1 MAIEITIPRLGWD
14 MTEGVFAGWLKQDG
28 DTVSPGDTLFSLE
41 TDKATQD
48 VEAID
53 GGTLRIAPGGP
64 NPGDRLPV
72 GTVIGQLVGLGEP
85 VPVRG
90 SPPIVFATPADASGA
105 SALPAGPAVRRL
117 ARELVID
124 LRQVTGT
131 GEDGR
136 VTREDVQQHH
146 RAVRAALPST
156 AEAQPNSLGKQHPAI
171 SPRAKRLAIQDGIDW
186 QKLRGSGRTGRI
198 RERDVREAIGSR
210 RTGSVSD
217 RSATIDRGT
226 PVADA
231 PGSPSSQQAT
241 RVPISSIRRTIA
253 DRMVRSSRATAPVT
267 LTTTVDATELVRLR
281 NQIKVSVA
289 DDGFSVPSYSDFL
302 IKLLAIALQKH
313 PLLNSRWEDDHIQI
327 QPGIHIGIAVDT
339 EAGLLVPVVH
349 DAASLSL
356 RQLAARS
363 RDLIDRARQRR
374 IRSDEMQ
381 GGTFTITNL
390 GPFGIDAF
398 TPIIN
403 HPECAILGVGRI
415 QRQAVMV
422 QDQVVGRDM
431 LTLNLTF
438 DHRIVD
444 GAPAAS
450 FLQTLCQLIENP
462 VPQLI

>member
-1 MAIEITIPRLGWD
+1 LAKQGINLMSIEITIPRLGWD

-28 DTVSPGDTLFSLE
+28 DTVSPGDALFSLE

-48 VEAID
+48 VEAMD
-53 GGTLRIAPGGP
+53 EGTLRIAPGGP
-64 NPGDRLPV
+64 TPGDRLAV
-72 GTVIGQLVGLGEP
+72 GTVIGRLAAVGEP
-85 VPVRG
+85 APVRQA
-90 SPPIVFATPADASGA
+90 PPGERVAAASI
-105 SALPAGPAVRRL
+105 SPAGPAVRRL

-124 LRQVTGT
+124 LRCVTGT
-131 GEDGR
+131 GAAGR
-136 VTREDVQQHH
+136 ITPKDLQQHQ
-146 RAVRAALPST
+146 RPTVAASPPAT
-156 AEAQPNSLGKQHPAI
+156 EAQPVPTRRRHPAI
-171 SPRAKRLAIQDGIDW
+171 SPRAKRLAVQRGIDW
-186 QKLRGSGRTGRI
+186 QELRGSGRTGRI
-198 RERDVREAIGSR
+198 RERDVREA
-210 RTGSVSD
+210 
-217 RSATIDRGT
+217 A
-226 PVADA
+226 A
-231 PGSPSSQQAT
+231 PHSPSSMHAT

-253 DRMVRSSRATAPVT
+253 DRMMRSAQSTAPVT

-281 NQIKVSVA
+281 TQFKASVGNEA
-289 DDGFSVPSYSDFL
+289 ATVPSYTDFL
-302 IKLLAIALQKH
+302 AKLLAIALQRH
-313 PLLNSRWEDDHIQI
+313 PLLNSRWEGDHIQVE
-327 QPGIHIGIAVDT
+327 PGIHIGIAVDT

-349 DAASLSL
+349 EVASLSI

-374 IRSDEMQ
+374 LRPDEMQ
-381 GGTFTITNL
+381 GGTFTVSNL

-444 GAPAAS
+444 GAPAAR

-462 VPQLI
+462 IPQLI